1 MRNRRRL
8 ELILAGVIVGVAITL
23 PPAGQARL
31 HVASDSMEPTAF
43 AGDWVETESVSTVRL
58 QRGDLV
64 TFRSPD
70 GGDLLLKRAVAL
82 GGDELA
88 IEDDGVLIVNGVAV
102 VEPYV
107 DPEDVDAL
115 YFGPIRVP
123 SGHVFVLGD
132 NRDESIDSLAF
143 GAVPAAAIEGVVVRV
158 DTAPGEQTDGR

>member
-1 MRNRRRL
+1 MRTRRWL
-8 ELILAGVIVGVAITL
+8 ELVVAGVIVGVAITL

-43 AGDWVETESVSTVRL
+43 AGDWIETESVSMARL

-64 TFRSPD
+64 TFRSPVD
-70 GGDLLLKRAVAL
+70 GELLLKRAVAL
-82 GGDELA
+82 GGDEIA
-88 IEDDGVLIVNGVAV
+88 IEDGVLLVNGVTV

-107 DPEDVDAL
+107 DPEDVDAW
-115 YFGPIRVP
+115 YFGPVRVP

-132 NRDESIDSLAF
+132 NRGRSIDSRSF

-158 DTAPGEQTDGR
+158 ETESSEDQTDGR